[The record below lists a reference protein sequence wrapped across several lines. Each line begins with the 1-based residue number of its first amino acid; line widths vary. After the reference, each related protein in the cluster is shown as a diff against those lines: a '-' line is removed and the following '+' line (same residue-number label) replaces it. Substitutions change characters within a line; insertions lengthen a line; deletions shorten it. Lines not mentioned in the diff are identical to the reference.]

1 MPACSSAR
9 TILDMGNPIGVNR
22 SMTMGGKPAYSWSLL
37 CSSLIIGAANG
48 GGFAALPPVREVEEA
63 AVLPARLLVRS
74 TTSASA
80 FGAPAKRWAHSW
92 ALIRKAAGFLIIC
105 CATSASCG
113 SVGSGASRRD
123 CSERRAV
130 LMVRTGDHFCERVSR
145 QIAPWIADI

>member
-1 MPACSSAR
+1 M
-9 TILDMGNPIGVNR
+9 GVNR

-37 CSSLIIGAANG
+37 CSSLTVGAADG
-48 GGFAALPPVREVEEA
+48 RGFAAPLPAREAVV
-63 AVLPARLLVRS
+63 VLPARLFVRS

-92 ALIRKAAGFLIIC
+92 ALTRKAAGFLIIC

-113 SVGSGASRRD
+113 SVGSGASKRD

-145 QIAPWIADI
+145 QMAPWIAGFWYR